1 MRRRHPKCHGHVGSW
16 PTTEIL
22 AADPELAKFDAV
34 VTAAGYKR
42 AEKTPVYRCK
52 DGQYT
57 LRIVWRRRGDGSSE
71 VWTKTLRFQ
80 FVEIREVPA

>member
-1 MRRRHPKCHGHVGSW
+1 MNRRRPKRHGHVGSW

-22 AADPELAKFDAV
+22 AADPELHQFDAV
-34 VTAAGYKR
+34 LTGVGYTR
-42 AEKTPVYRCK
+42 ADRTPVYRSK
-52 DGQYT
+52 DGRYT
-57 LRIVWRRRGDGSSE
+57 LRVVWRRRTDGSSE